1 MNPAHKK
8 LLFAGGI
15 AAVVIF
21 LLVLLAFD
29 VLHFDFVSFME
40 IQPSYLP
47 MEKPL
52 PVPPNSIPVEG
63 AAYIPGMG
71 VPTNPVSA
79 DDVSIA
85 RGKELYQINCMLCHG
100 PQGQG
105 DGPVASFLKN
115 KPANLTSDA
124 VQTKT
129 DGALFMTITNGVTG
143 AMPALNENLLVRER
157 WDVVN
162 YLRTLP
168 SQAAAA
174 PAPTQ
179 QAQPTTQPTT
189 AASGASS
196 TATPEAAATASSSQE
211 EVARPSN
218 SGGPGDAINLK
229 GDAAAGATVFNGN
242 CVACH
247 GTDGK
252 QGMSNPGSTDGT
264 VPSLNPID
272 PTLMNADYK
281 TFATNLDLFMQHGST
296 PQGPSP
302 ALSMPAWGD
311 KNTLT
316 QQQIADAIAYVISL
330 NPVPSSGV
338 PTPTE
343 MAGQDVARPSN
354 AGGPGDALKLQ
365 GDATS
370 GAALYAT
377 NCAACHGTDGQGNV
391 PNPGSA
397 DGTVPALNP
406 IDPTI
411 KNSDLA
417 VFTYN
422 IDLFIEHGSTP
433 EGPSPVFKMPAWGDQ
448 GTLKPQQIADV
459 IAYLIKLNGG
469 ASQPQATPTP

>member
-1 MNPAHKK
+1 MNPAHKR
-8 LLFAGGI
+8 LLYAGG
-15 AAVVIF
+15 VVLVAII
-21 LLVLLAFD
+21 LLELWAFD
-29 VLHFDFVSFME
+29 VIHFDFVSFME
-40 IQPSYLP
+40 IQPSYQP

-52 PVPPNSIPVEG
+52 PVPQNSIPVEG

-71 VPTNPVSA
+71 VPSNPVTA
-79 DDVSIA
+79 DDVSIV
-85 RGKELYQINCMLCHG
+85 RGRELYQINCMLCHG

-124 VQTKT
+124 VQTKA
-129 DGALFMTITNGVTG
+129 DGALFMTISNGVTG
-143 AMPALNENLLVRER
+143 AMPPLNENLLVRER

-168 SQAAAA
+168 SQAASA
-174 PAPTQ
+174 PAATPTPSSTG
-179 QAQPTTQPTT
+179 QPAAGTPAATT
-189 AASGASS
+189 A
-196 TATPEAAATASSSQE
+196 PSSSQE

-218 SGGPGDAINLK
+218 PGGPGDAINLK
-229 GDAAAGATVFNGN
+229 GDVTAGSTVYNAN
-242 CVACH
+242 CAACH

-252 QGMSNPGSTDGT
+252 QGMTNPGSTDGV

-311 KNTLT
+311 QNKLT

-354 AGGPGDALKLQ
+354 TGGPGDALKLQ
-365 GDATS
+365 GDPTS
-370 GAALYAT
+370 GAALYVT
-377 NCAACHGTDGQGNV
+377 NCAACHGAEGKGGV

-397 DGTVPALNP
+397 DGSVPPLNP
-406 IDPTI
+406 IDTTI
-411 KNSDLA
+411 KNSDQT
-417 VFTYN
+417 VFAYN
-422 IDLFIEHGSTP
+422 LDLFLEHGSTP
-433 EGPSPVFKMPAWGDQ
+433 EGPSPALKMGAWGDQ
-448 GTLKPQQIADV
+448 GALKPQQIADL

-469 ASQPQATPTP
+469 ASQPQATSTP